1 VPETVSADYEDTPEN
16 RQRLYEQTKAELASQ
31 QLANATTFDNSI
43 LTLSSAFLGLS
54 VAFIKDVVSPI
65 SSAVWLPLLY
75 LSWGSFCAAIVT
87 VVGSFIIGQHAY
99 TALRRSAERYYIKGE
114 KEAFNISVTMSR
126 RISVA
131 NIAHGTFFMLGT
143 IFTLAFV
150 LANFSRLAAMPINTN
165 AASSPLEKGQPTNP
179 FQAVPQPAAGSG
191 SAPQPGPAPA
201 PAPVAPSS
209 QPGT

>member
-1 VPETVSADYEDTPEN
+1 MSAEYQDTPET
-16 RQRLYEQTKAELASQ
+16 RQRLYEQTKTELASQ
-31 QLANATTFDNSI
+31 QLANATAFDNAI

-75 LSWGSFCAAIVT
+75 LSWVSFCAAIVA

-99 TALRRSAERYYIKGE
+99 TALRRGAERYYIRGE
-114 KEAFNISVTMSR
+114 KDAFNISVTMSR

-150 LANFSRLAAMPINTN
+150 LANFSRLAAMPIANN

-191 SAPQPGPAPA
+191 VAPQSAPVPAPA
-201 PAPVAPSS
+201 PATPAS
-209 QPGT
+209 QPGI